1 MYFTIIFDGG
11 VPYLE
16 KFVING
22 GKPLKG
28 EVRISGAKNAAVAIL
43 PAVLLSDEPC
53 VIENLPNISDVA
65 TILKA
70 MQALG
75 AQIKPINKSTVEI
88 DPRHVN
94 SFVVS
99 KKMAEGMRASSYFLG
114 ALLGRMNRARVAPPG
129 GCNFGV
135 RPIDQHIKG
144 FEALGAK
151 MTIENGMVE
160 AKAKKLTGCSVYLD
174 VVSVGATINIMLA
187 AAKAAGL
194 TVIENAARE
203 PHIVDLANFL
213 NSMGAN
219 IMGAGTGVIKI
230 HGVRRLSGTSY
241 SIIPDQ
247 IEAGTYMAAAVAAKG
262 DILVTNVIPK
272 HLESI
277 IAKLVE
283 AGAKI
288 TEYDESVRVQMSGRP
303 RKCNVKTMPHPGFP
317 TDMQPQMAT
326 VLSIADGT
334 SIVTEGVWD
343 SRFRYVDQLTL
354 MGADIQVDGKMAVI
368 TGVKS
373 LNAAPV
379 RAVDLRA
386 GAAMIIAGLAAD
398 GTTEIE
404 EIDHIDRGYE
414 DVVEKFSALGADIK
428 RVPIFDNTIALK
440 QA

>member
-1 MYFTIIFDGG
+1 MD
-11 VPYLE
+11 

-70 MQALG
+70 MQVLG

-88 DPRHVN
+88 DPSHVN

-151 MTIENGMVE
+151 MTIENGMVD
-160 AKAKKLTGCSVYLD
+160 AKAQKLTGCSIYLD

-187 AAKAAGL
+187 AAKATGL

-230 HGVRRLSGTSY
+230 HGVKHLSGTSY

-262 DILVTNVIPK
+262 DILVTNVTPK

-288 TEYDESVRVQMSGRP
+288 TEYDEAVRVQMTDRP
-303 RKCNVKTMPHPGFP
+303 HKCNVKTMPHPGFP

-326 VLSIADGT
+326 VLSLADGT

-368 TGVKS
+368 TGVKA

-386 GAAMIIAGLAAD
+386 GAAMIIAGLAAE

-428 RVPIFDNTIALK
+428 RVPIFDNTAMLK

>member
-1 MYFTIIFDGG
+1 M
-11 VPYLE
+11 E

-53 VIENLPNISDVA
+53 IIENLPNISDVA

-70 MQALG
+70 MQVLG
-75 AQIKPINKSTVEI
+75 AQVKLINKSTVEI

-114 ALLGRMNRARVAPPG
+114 ALLGRMNKARVAPPG

-151 MTIENGMVE
+151 MTIENGMVD
-160 AKAKKLTGCSVYLD
+160 AKAKNLTGCSIYLD

-187 AAKAAGL
+187 AAKATGL

-230 HGVRRLSGTSY
+230 HGVKHLSGTSY

-247 IEAGTYMAAAVAAKG
+247 IEAGTYMAAVVAAKG
-262 DILVTNVIPK
+262 DILVTNVTPK

-288 TEYDESVRVQMSGRP
+288 TEYDESVRVQMTGRP

-317 TDMQPQMAT
+317 TDMQPQIAT

-368 TGVKS
+368 TGVKA

-386 GAAMIIAGLAAD
+386 GAAMIIAGLAAE

-428 RVPIFDNTIALK
+428 RVPIFDNTVALK